1 MTPLGVT
8 MAEGTPERPLVER
21 LFAPIEDRNGAR
33 VLAGDLGK
41 TFLIVAVIQTVLAL
55 ARDPAA
61 LVDAALYAVC
71 GAFIWVTASR
81 LAAVLVLLVASGA
94 GVLTVLALLGPV
106 QISWGRHIVLAL
118 VTVWIAGRAVQ
129 ATFDYHRFGKTAK
142 STPGAG
148 GSVAP
153 PRE

>member
-1 MTPLGVT
+1 

-21 LFAPIEDRNGAR
+21 LFAPIEDRDGAR
-33 VLAGDLGK
+33 VLVGDLGK
-41 TFLIVAVIQTVLAL
+41 VLLIVAAIQTLLAL

-71 GAFIWVTASR
+71 GAFIWMTASR
-81 LAAVLVLLVASGA
+81 LAAVLVLLVAGGA
-94 GVLTVLALLGPV
+94 GVLTMLSLLGPV
-106 QISWGRHIVLAL
+106 QTSGARHIVLAL

-129 ATFDYHRFGKTAK
+129 ATFDYHRFGKAAK
-142 STPGAG
+142 SAPGSG